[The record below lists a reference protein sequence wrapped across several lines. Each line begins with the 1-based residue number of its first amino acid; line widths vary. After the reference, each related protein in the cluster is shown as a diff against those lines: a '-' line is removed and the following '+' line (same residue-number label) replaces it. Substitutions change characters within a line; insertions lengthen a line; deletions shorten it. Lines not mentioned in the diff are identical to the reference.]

1 MTERT
6 ITITNSAGLH
16 SMTASNFVKTAEKF
30 RGTTRVFISKGNKRA
45 NAHSYLC
52 VLALGVFQGDEIT
65 ITAEG
70 AEEEQAVE
78 EIANFLLNGF
88 SD

>member
-16 SMTASNFVKTAEKF
+16 SMTASNFVRTADKY
-30 RGTTRVFISKGNKRA
+30 RRTTRIFLTKGSNRV
-45 NAHSYLC
+45 NAHSLLN
-52 VLALGVFQGDEIT
+52 VLALGVFKDDVIT
-65 ITAEG
+65 ISAEG
-70 AEEEQAVE
+70 ENEVEAVE